1 MKRILILLLAV
12 MQTSLLL
19 ATGHAGDYIFI
30 NGEEWELLDK
40 PLNKD
45 SAVYANLMKFLPEGR
60 SVSTANWDGYTAYWT
75 VIDGKIYLQ
84 KIDVH
89 MYSSHDNEEYTLVY
103 EADSLRNLF
112 VSYYDGQGILAK
124 WLNGDVRSGR
134 GKVIRYFHS
143 GFNRNMEEECIMS
156 IYGGTIVN
164 SMLYHNYKKD
174 GFSLASGQ
182 QELEKRFPFN
192 RFPELKEKGISFL
205 MRDFKVSPEG
215 KLLDCHVQ
223 ARLPG
228 ARDFLK
234 EQQHPY
240 IKAYKAVLSDI
251 HPWEVLYI
259 NGEYT
264 VAFPSYIMPL
274 KYHTVK

>member
-19 ATGHAGDYIFI
+19 ATGLAGDYIFI

-45 SAVYANLMKFLPEGR
+45 SAVYANLMKFLPEGW
-60 SVSTANWDGYTAYWT
+60 SMSTANWDGYTAYWT

-134 GKVIRYFHS
+134 GTVIRYFHS

-174 GFSLASGQ
+174 GFNLASGQ

-223 ARLPG
+223 ARLRG
-228 ARDFLK
+228 ARGFLE

-259 NGEYT
+259 NVEYT